1 MAVDSQ
7 ALQREGAIV
16 MSSVMDTRQISVGDE
31 VFGSDGG
38 KVGEVAIV
46 YPAYI
51 VVEKGFFFP
60 TDYSIPYSAI
70 ASSGGRQVYLNVT
83 KDEALNSGWDVA
95 PADLETAT
103 TTATVAA
110 DDDYLASTSMRSG
123 EAVATGAEE
132 LRIPVIEEELTA
144 TVRPVEAGA
153 VRIEKDVVTEDRVLE
168 VPVTEERLRI
178 ERRIVDRAATD
189 ADAALFEET
198 LVEVPLRTEA
208 VDIHKEARVKE
219 EIVISKEAVQ
229 HTERVADTVRRE
241 EVRVDE
247 ATVTD
252 PSLIDDTGRTESRP
266 L

>member
-1 MAVDSQ
+1 
-7 ALQREGAIV
+7 
-16 MSSVMDTRQISVGDE
+16 MSSTIDTNRINVGDE

-46 YPAYI
+46 YPNYI

-60 TDYSIPYSAI
+60 TDYSIPYNAI
-70 ASSGGRQVYLNVT
+70 ASSGGRQVFLTVT
-83 KDEALNSGWDVA
+83 KEEALNSGWDVA
-95 PADLETAT
+95 PADLE
-103 TTATVAA
+103 
-110 DDDYLASTSMRSG
+110 
-123 EAVATGAEE
+123 AVATTPTIASEDDVITGTAMTTGDAYATGSEE
-132 LRIPVIEEELTA
+132 IRIPVIEEELTA

-153 VRIEKDVVTEDRVLE
+153 VRIEKDVVTEDRVLD

-178 ERRIVDRAATD
+178 ERRVVDRAATD
-189 ADAALFEET
+189 ADAALFQET

-208 VDIHKEARVKE
+208 VDVQKEARVKE

-241 EVRVDE
+241 EVRVDD
-247 ATVTD
+247 ATVSD
-252 PSLIDDTGRTESRP
+252 PSLIEGSEPGATRS

>member
-1 MAVDSQ
+1 
-7 ALQREGAIV
+7 
-16 MSSVMDTRQISVGDE
+16 MSGTIDTNRINVGDE

-46 YPAYI
+46 YPSYI

-60 TDYSIPYSAI
+60 TDYSIPYRAVT
-70 ASSGGRQVYLNVT
+70 SSGGRQVFLTVT
-83 KDEALNSGWDVA
+83 KDEALNSGWDVV
-95 PADLETAT
+95 PADLE
-103 TTATVAA
+103 
-110 DDDYLASTSMRSG
+110 
-123 EAVATGAEE
+123 AVATTSTVASDDDVVTRTAMSTGDAYATGADEI
-132 LRIPVIEEELTA
+132 RIPVIEEELTA

-153 VRIEKDVVTEDRVLE
+153 VRIEKDVVTEDRVLD

-178 ERRIVDRAATD
+178 ERRVVDRAATD
-189 ADAALFEET
+189 ADAALFQET

-208 VDIHKEARVKE
+208 IDVQKEARVKE

-229 HTERVADTVRRE
+229 RTERVADTVRRE
-241 EVRVDE
+241 EVRVDD

-252 PSLIDDTGRTESRP
+252 PSLIEGTGRGTTRP

>member
-1 MAVDSQ
+1 
-7 ALQREGAIV
+7 
-16 MSSVMDTRQISVGDE
+16 MSSVMDTDRISVGDE

-38 KVGEVAIV
+38 KVGDVAIV

-60 TDYSIPYSAI
+60 TDYSIPFSAI
-70 ASSGGRQVYLNVT
+70 ASSGGRQVFLAVT
-83 KDEALNSGWDVA
+83 KDQALNSGWDVA

-103 TTATVAA
+103 TTATVAS
-110 DDDYLASTSMRSG
+110 DDDVITRAAIRGGDAIATG
-123 EAVATGAEE
+123 TAVATGGDE

-153 VRIEKDVVTEDRVLE
+153 VRIEKDVVTEDRVLD
-168 VPVTEERLRI
+168 VPVTEERLRV

-198 LVEVPLRTEA
+198 LLEVPLRTEA
-208 VDIHKEARVKE
+208 VDVQKEARVKE

-229 HTERVADTVRRE
+229 RTKRVADTVRRE
-241 EVRVDE
+241 EVHVDE
-247 ATVTD
+247 AGVTD
-252 PSLIDDTGRTESRP
+252 PSLIEDTGTGEVRP

>member
-1 MAVDSQ
+1 MAVDSR
-7 ALQREGAIV
+7 ALQREGAIA
-16 MSSVMDTRQISVGDE
+16 MSSVMDTSRINVGDE

-70 ASSGGRQVYLNVT
+70 ASSGGRQIFLNVT
-83 KDEALNSGWDVA
+83 KDEALNSGWNVA
-95 PADLETAT
+95 PADLEAAT
-103 TTATVAA
+103 TTATIAS
-110 DDDYLASTSMRSG
+110 DDDVLTRTGVRTGDAI
-123 EAVATGAEE
+123 ATGAEE

-153 VRIEKDVVTEDRVLE
+153 VRIAKDVVSEDRVLD
-168 VPVTEERLRI
+168 VPVTEERLRV

-208 VDIHKEARVKE
+208 VDVQKEARVKE

-229 HTERVADTVRRE
+229 RTERVADTVRRE
-241 EVRVDE
+241 EVRVDD

-252 PSLIDDTGRTESRP
+252 PTLIEDTGIGEPRP

>member
-1 MAVDSQ
+1 
-7 ALQREGAIV
+7 

-38 KVGEVAIV
+38 KVGDVAIV

-70 ASSGGRQVYLNVT
+70 ASSGGRQIYLNVT
-83 KDEALNSGWDVA
+83 KDEALHSGWDVA

-103 TTATVAA
+103 TTAAFA
-110 DDDYLASTSMRSG
+110 GSDDAITNTSIRSSDMVG
-123 EAVATGAEE
+123 TGAEE
-132 LRIPVIEEELTA
+132 IRIPVVEEELTA

-153 VRIEKDVVTEDRVLE
+153 VRIEKDVVTEDRVLD
-168 VPVTEERLRI
+168 VPVTEERLRV
-178 ERRIVDRAATD
+178 ERRIVDRTATD
-189 ADAALFEET
+189 QDAALFEET

-208 VDIHKEARVKE
+208 VDVQKEARVKE

-241 EVRVDE
+241 QVRVDD
-247 ATVTD
+247 ATVSD
-252 PSLIDDTGRTESRP
+252 PTLIDNAGQRQSRP

>member
-1 MAVDSQ
+1 
-7 ALQREGAIV
+7 
-16 MSSVMDTRQISVGDE
+16 MSSVMDTNQLSVGDE

-60 TDYSIPYSAI
+60 TDYAIPYSAI

-83 KDEALNSGWDVA
+83 KDEALNSGWDVT
-95 PADLETAT
+95 PVDLETAT
-103 TTATVAA
+103 TTATVASA
-110 DDDYLASTSMRSG
+110 DDVLTSTSIRGADAMT
-123 EAVATGAEE
+123 AGAEE
-132 LRIPVIEEELTA
+132 IRIPVIEEELTA

-153 VRIEKDVVTEDRVLE
+153 VRIEKDVVTEDRVLD

-178 ERRIVDRAATD
+178 ERRVVDRAATD
-189 ADAALFEET
+189 ADAALFQET

-208 VDIHKEARVKE
+208 VDVQKEARVKE
-219 EIVISKEAVQ
+219 EIVISKEAVP

-241 EVRVDE
+241 EVRVDDT
-247 ATVTD
+247 TVTD
-252 PSLIDDTGRTESRP
+252 PSLVEDIGRSEDRP